1 MGLEPPW
8 GQGQGRTILLICPA
22 LHIVG
27 LFLYMYL
34 KHKKF
39 LNNFYL
45 AFKDFMISLL
55 LYWITVVIGEELM
68 KNLLFSNLIC
78 LANDDIDI

>member
-1 MGLEPPW
+1 
-8 GQGQGRTILLICPA
+8 
-22 LHIVG
+22 
-27 LFLYMYL
+27 
-34 KHKKF
+34 
-39 LNNFYL
+39 
-45 AFKDFMISLL
+45 MISLL